1 MRLPA
6 DQTAYHRLRIS
17 GIFKRQI
24 SARDRKIQIANYII
38 QNELVLGTSF
48 IMSDPDRNLYLML
61 GATHEIVPMPRQ
73 GRGGDHIFSYIH
85 QMYGLTEREDSS
97 RVVYDTIRS
106 FATQQGQKVELR
118 RFSAY
123 KADTKTVY
131 ISGYNGYQ
139 WKLEGSPTI
148 QQVTNGDDG
157 VFFID
162 DDNGKPCNLDIGPHG
177 MLIDRLTDLN
187 FGEGL
192 SGISAEHQRKA
203 IIVWLFAIAFPDL
216 MPTKPLLM
224 IEGAPGSGKSL
235 ALQLIQWMLL
245 GDVKPLSI
253 SKSQEDDFGVLILR
267 NPIALLDNLDS
278 YIEWVADKVCSYTT
292 TGFFTKRRLYS
303 DDEEVIIRPHSFIAV
318 ASKNPASFRREDVVD
333 RSIII
338 RLERRHEFT
347 RAEKLI
353 EGIKADRPKLLGEYL
368 YYVNAMVL
376 AMRNGA
382 YSDVDQEVHRMGDYA
397 ALARVVGKVLGWTED
412 DVRDLMQALQ
422 NERDTFAAEEDP
434 ITEVMHKWI
443 AYRPRMGPSNIGR
456 EVSAHNL
463 FSELESIAQANGIQ
477 WYKSVKTL
485 TQKIRSPHV
494 DKDFIVQTLASDGH
508 KSFRIWRKSDAQLSV
523 VPDEDDPPIDLGA
536 TSDPSA
542 T

>member
-17 GIFKRQI
+17 GIFKRSI

-38 QNELVLGTSF
+38 QNEMVLGTSF

-61 GATHEIVPMPRQ
+61 GITNEIVPMPRQ
-73 GRGGDHIFSYIH
+73 GRGGDQIFSYIH

-106 FATQQGQKVELR
+106 FAIQQGQRVELR

-123 KADTKTVY
+123 KADTKTAY
-131 ISGYNGYQ
+131 ISGYNGYS
-139 WKLEGSPTI
+139 WKLEGDPNI
-148 QQVTNGDDG
+148 QKVTNGEDG

-162 DDNGKPCNLDIGPHG
+162 DDNGKPCDLDIGPHG

-192 SGISAEHQRKA
+192 GGITPEQQRKA
-203 IIVWLFAIAFPDL
+203 IIIWLFAIAFPDM

-224 IEGAPGSGKSL
+224 VEGAPGSGKSL
-235 ALQLIQWMLL
+235 SLQLFQWMLL

-303 DDEEVIIRPHSFIAV
+303 DDEEVIIKPHSFIAV

-338 RLERRHEFT
+338 RLERLQKFT

-353 EGIKADRPKLLGEYL
+353 EGIKRDRAKLLGEYV
-368 YYVNAMVL
+368 YYVNEMVL
-376 AMRNGA
+376 AIRNGA
-382 YSDVDQEVHRMGDYA
+382 YSDTDQEAHRMGDYA
-397 ALARVVGKVLGWTED
+397 ALGRVVGKVLGWTDEEI
-412 DVRDLMQALQ
+412 VDLMRGLQ

-434 ITEVMHKWI
+434 ITEVLHKWV

-456 EVSAHNL
+456 DVSAHNL
-463 FSELESIAQANGIQ
+463 FSELETIAQANGIQ
-477 WYKSVKTL
+477 WYKTVKTL

-494 DKDFIVQTLASDGH
+494 EKDFIIQTLVADGH
-508 KSFRIWRKSDAQLSV
+508 KSYRIWRKSDAQLSV
-523 VPDEDDPPIDLGA
+523 VPDVEDPPVEVG
-536 TSDPSA
+536 
-542 T
+542 